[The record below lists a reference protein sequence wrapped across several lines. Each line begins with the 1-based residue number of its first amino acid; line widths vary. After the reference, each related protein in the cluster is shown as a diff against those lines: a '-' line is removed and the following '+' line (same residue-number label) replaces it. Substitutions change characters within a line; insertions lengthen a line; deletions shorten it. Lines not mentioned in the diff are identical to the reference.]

1 MYLESLRISFGWKGM
16 CSDEQVQ
23 TEDYGIYAGKIWD
36 RPVFTLPH
44 MGFSGS
50 FGCHAG
56 FSQQHHLFCCN
67 HNSFLRIFQNAQ
79 PQHFKALRRK
89 SEVPAV

>member
-23 TEDYGIYAGKIWD
+23 TEGYGIYAGKVRD
-36 RPVFTLPH
+36 RPVFTLSY
-44 MGFSGS
+44 MGFSGTS
-50 FGCHAG
+50 GCHAD
-56 FSQQHHLFCCN
+56 FPQQHNLFCRN
-67 HNSFLRIFQNAQ
+67 HNPFLRIFQNAQ

>member
-23 TEDYGIYAGKIWD
+23 TEGYGIYAGKVWN
-36 RPVFTLPH
+36 RPVFTLSY
-44 MGFSGS
+44 MGFSGAS
-50 FGCHAG
+50 SCHAC
-56 FSQQHHLFCCN
+56 FSQQHHLFCRN
-67 HNSFLRIFQNAQ
+67 HNSFLRVFQNAQ
-79 PQHFKALRRK
+79 PQYFKALRRK